1 MTRPRL
7 TTPLLVA
14 LIAVLAPLASAQ
26 HTTHDHGS
34 APASPAAAGSAPT
47 TTPPASTLPWVNAE
61 VRRIDA
67 AAGKI
72 SLKHG
77 DIPNLD
83 MPPMTM
89 VFQVRDPASLAG
101 LKVGDPVRFTAEQL
115 QGAYTV
121 LSIEK
126 RP

>member
-1 MTRPRL
+1 MTRTRL
-7 TTPLLVA
+7 CTILLA
-14 LIAVLAPLASAQ
+14 PLIAALAPLASAQ
-26 HTTHDHGS
+26 HAAHHDGS
-34 APASPAAAGSAPT
+34 APAATAASGPATPA
-47 TTPPASTLPWVNAE
+47 PPASGLPWVNAE

-101 LKVGDPVRFTAEQL
+101 LKVGDPVRFTADQL

>member
-7 TTPLLVA
+7 TTPLLAA

-26 HTTHDHGS
+26 QHTTTDHGS
-34 APASPAAAGSAPT
+34 ATASPAASGPATNA
-47 TTPPASTLPWVNAE
+47 PPATGLPWVNAE
-61 VRRIDA
+61 VRRVDA
-67 AAGKI
+67 AAGKV

-89 VFQVRDPASLAG
+89 VFQVRDPAILGG
-101 LKVGDPVRFTAEQL
+101 LKAGDQVRFTAEQL

>member
-7 TTPLLVA
+7 TTLLLAA
-14 LIAVLAPLASAQ
+14 LFAVLAPLASAQ
-26 HTTHDHGS
+26 HTATDHGS
-34 APASPAAAGSAPT
+34 ATASPAESGPATNAP
-47 TTPPASTLPWVNAE
+47 PVNGLPWVNAE

-89 VFQVRDPASLAG
+89 VFQVRDPAILGG
-101 LKVGDPVRFTAEQL
+101 LKAGDQVRFTADQL